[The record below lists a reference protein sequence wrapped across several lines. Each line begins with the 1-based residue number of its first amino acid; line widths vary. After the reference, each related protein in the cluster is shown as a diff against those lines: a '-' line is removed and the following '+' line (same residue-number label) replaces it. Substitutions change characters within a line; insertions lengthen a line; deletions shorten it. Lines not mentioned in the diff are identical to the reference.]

1 MAHSRSPHPGAVL
14 HLLYEFADVES
25 GSTEYIHHGL
35 WPLAT
40 IGSVETG
47 KIGELYVF
55 SELLRRGATVFS
67 AIVDIKGID
76 AVVRKSD
83 GTFLAVQ
90 VKTHSTEYMAEW
102 FDVYDL
108 DDHDP
113 GTFVV
118 VGINMRQ
125 YPPSEV
131 WIVPAGVFVE
141 YGTTSKLA
149 DGSTVYR
156 LDLEARSR
164 KRGNQL
170 RRDLLKGDYLNA
182 WHILTG

>member
-1 MAHSRSPHPGAVL
+1 M
-14 HLLYEFADVES
+14 
-25 GSTEYIHHGL
+25 
-35 WPLAT
+35 AT
-40 IGSVETG
+40 IGSVATG

-67 AIVDIKGID
+67 PVADIRGID
-76 AVVRKSD
+76 AVVRKKD

-102 FDVYDL
+102 FDVHDL
-108 DDHDP
+108 DEHDL

-125 YPPSEV
+125 YPPSDV
-131 WIVPAGVFVE
+131 WIVPADVFIE
-141 YGTTSKLA
+141 YGTKSKRA
-149 DGSTVYR
+149 DGSNQYR
-156 LDLEARSR
+156 LDLDARSR
-164 KRGNQL
+164 KHRNRL

>member
-1 MAHSRSPHPGAVL
+1 M
-14 HLLYEFADVES
+14 VEA
-25 GSTEYIHHGL
+25 E
-35 WPLAT
+35 
-40 IGSVETG
+40 IGSAAIG

-67 AIVDIKGID
+67 PVADIRGID

-90 VKTHSTEYMAEW
+90 VKTHSTDYMAGW
-102 FDVYDL
+102 FDVDDL
-108 DDHDP
+108 HEHHP

-118 VGINMRQ
+118 VGINMGQ

-131 WIVPAGVFVE
+131 WIVPAEVFIE
-141 YGTTSKLA
+141 YGTKSKRA
-149 DGSTVYR
+149 DGSNQYR
-156 LDLEARSR
+156 LDLDARSR
-164 KRGNQL
+164 KHGNQL